1 MEVVRGSASQAAA
14 KWFRLQRHS
23 CVHAVA
29 GQAVLVGRY
38 HEKHVPGRIGIFANS
53 EDVTVRRRIRVPT
66 AFNRNN
72 YWQAARILIQAI
84 IRAESY

>member
-1 MEVVRGSASQAAA
+1 MKSMCLAASA
-14 KWFRLQRHS
+14 
-23 CVHAVA
+23 
-29 GQAVLVGRY
+29 
-38 HEKHVPGRIGIFANS
+38 FANS